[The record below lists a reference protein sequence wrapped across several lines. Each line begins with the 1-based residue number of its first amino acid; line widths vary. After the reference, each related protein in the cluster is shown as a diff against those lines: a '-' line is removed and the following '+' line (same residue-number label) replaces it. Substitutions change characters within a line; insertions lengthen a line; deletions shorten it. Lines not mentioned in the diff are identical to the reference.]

1 MPYRKLSISV
11 SEDLLQKV
19 DVARQVLGETRSGL
33 IQRLLI
39 CWMQDAGLR
48 QLETLKPLGGQLP
61 KKKPAKR

>member
-19 DVARQVLGETRSGL
+19 DSARMVLGETRSGL

-39 CWMQDAGLR
+39 CWMQDAGIRLR
-48 QLETLKPLGGQLP
+48 GESSP
-61 KKKPAKR
+61 KKKPGKR